1 MGDISFATN
10 QQIRLIF
17 EEMAKRTETTF
28 LIQSKNPSCFIGLEI
43 SDNVIVGTT
52 METNRHTNGI
62 SSAPNPVLRY
72 DALERVNCKH
82 KSVTI
87 EPIMDF
93 DHSDFVDLIREL
105 SPDMAWIG
113 YNNYPESV
121 KLPEPSLKKT
131 NLLIKEL
138 KKITDVR
145 LKTIREKID

>member
-1 MGDISFATN
+1 
-10 QQIRLIF
+10 
-17 EEMAKRTETTF
+17 
-28 LIQSKNPSCFIGLEI
+28 
-43 SDNVIVGTT
+43 
-52 METNRHTNGI
+52 
-62 SSAPNPVLRY
+62 
-72 DALERVNCKH
+72 
-82 KSVTI
+82 VTI